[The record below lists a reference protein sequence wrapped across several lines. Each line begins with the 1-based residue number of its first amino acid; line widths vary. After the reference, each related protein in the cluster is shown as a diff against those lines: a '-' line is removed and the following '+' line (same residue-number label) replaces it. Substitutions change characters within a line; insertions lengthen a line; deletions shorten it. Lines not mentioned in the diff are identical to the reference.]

1 MFPLDPLSTSIS
13 TK

>member
-1 MFPLDPLSTSIS
+1 MLPLDPLSTSIS